1 MGDEKNMLEG
11 LKIGADDYRAKS
23 FSINLLRASINWLIA
38 ARILKESE
46 HSITE
51 IADMT
56 GFCDAKCFRDVF
68 RKHFGVSLSE
78 YRGKGMA

>member
-1 MGDEKNMLEG
+1 MLEG

-46 HSITE
+46 Q

-56 GFCDAKCFRDVF
+56 GFCDAKCFREVF